1 MVDEPVNEDDEGKA
15 TVPTEQKSITLEQFI
30 TAHLRPTPIAIDIA
44 TDTTV
49 NSGSEGSRCVK
60 CTQRRAGCGQ
70 LMIQNLAKVMVVEL
84 NRFTQA
90 KGGPLIKN
98 CQPISIPLLYDFGS
112 TSSSI
117 TD

>member
-1 MVDEPVNEDDEGKA
+1 MVDVLVNEDDEGMA
-15 TVPTEQKSITLEQFI
+15 TVATEQKSVTLEQCI
-30 TAHLRPTPIAIDIA
+30 TAQLQPIGIA

-60 CTQRRAGCGQ
+60 CTQRRVGCDQ
-70 LMIQNLAKVMVVEL
+70 LTILKLPKVMVVEL
-84 NRFTQA
+84 NRFTRA

-98 CQPISIPLLYDFGS
+98 CQSISIPLLYDFGS
-112 TSSSI
+112 SST

>member
-1 MVDEPVNEDDEGKA
+1 MVDVPVNEDDEGMA
-15 TVPTEQKSITLEQFI
+15 TVATEQKSVTLEQCI
-30 TAHLRPTPIAIDIA
+30 TAQLRPTPIDIA

-49 NSGSEGSRCVK
+49 NSGSEGPRCVK
-60 CTQRRAGCGQ
+60 CTQRRVGCGQ
-70 LMIQNLAKVMVVEL
+70 LMIQKLAKVMVVEL

-98 CQPISIPLLYDFGS
+98 CQSISIPLLYDFGS
-112 TSSSI
+112 SST

>member
-1 MVDEPVNEDDEGKA
+1 MVDVPVNENDEGMA
-15 TVPTEQKSITLEQFI
+15 TVATEQKSVTLEQCI
-30 TAHLRPTPIAIDIA
+30 TAHLRPAAIAIDIA

-49 NSGSEGSRCVK
+49 NSASEGPRCVK
-60 CTQRRAGCGQ
+60 CTQRRVGCGQ
-70 LMIQNLAKVMVVEL
+70 LIQKLAKVMVVEL

-98 CQPISIPLLYDFGS
+98 CQSISIPLLYDFGS
-112 TSSSI
+112 ST

>member
-1 MVDEPVNEDDEGKA
+1 MVNERANEDDEGMA
-15 TVPTEQKSITLEQFI
+15 TVPTEQKSITLEQCI
-30 TAHLRPTPIAIDIA
+30 TAQLRPTPIAVDIA

-49 NSGSEGSRCVK
+49 NSGSEGPRCVK
-60 CTQRRAGCGQ
+60 CTQRRVGCGQ
-70 LMIQNLAKVMVVEL
+70 LIQKFAKVMVVEL

-98 CQPISIPLLYDFGS
+98 CQSISIPLLYDFSS
-112 TSSSI
+112 T